1 MSSNTCRCIM
11 CIEREQALISSPTNI
26 STTYP
31 IKSTYVAGNGPNS
44 VVKLKP
50 VGKLRVEVEN
60 KL

>member
-1 MSSNTCRCIM
+1 M